1 MENRCQRCNRE
12 LSDPNAVFGWRCAE
26 ILGVSGELSKM
37 GADIFRKFVDG
48 VMKAQRLFG
57 NSNFEFTD
65 EQWKKLYSAFAKMSL
80 WDGVDEK
87 KVKEARKEGYSV
99 VNRIKSKVT
108 DFSDSLTEY
117 YETVIKN
124 GLDYKAL
131 NSVVD
136 SIWKTGAV
144 MLDKAGY
151 DLSSDLLKLAASGS
165 GNKYVAK
172 EGSYAS
178 NLLKNH
184 KGLNEFVKGK
194 IWEYGESK
202 NNPNPTIPIRSYEI
216 PLENGDLGA
225 ALHNVDVDIDAKKSS
240 DGTWKA
246 KVKVTDKF
254 DFTKLVN
261 PFNQGSLK
269 KNFLWGANDLAF
281 WDSKLGMLDEVGVE
295 ITYTKK
301 Y

>member
-1 MENRCQRCNRE
+1 MENRCQRCDRV

-26 ILGVSGELSKM
+26 ILGVLGELSKM

-48 VMKAQRLFG
+48 VMKAQKLFG
-57 NSNFEFTD
+57 NSNYKFTD

-80 WDGVDEK
+80 WDGTDER

-99 VNRIKSKVT
+99 LNGIKSKAT
-108 DFSDSLTEY
+108 KFSDSLTEY
-117 YETVIKN
+117 YETVIKK

-131 NSVVD
+131 NFVVD

-144 MLDKAGY
+144 ALDKAGY

-178 NLLKNH
+178 NLLKND
-184 KGLNEFVKGK
+184 KGLNDFVKSK

-202 NNPNPTIPIRSYEI
+202 NNPNPTIPTVTYEI
-216 PLENGDLGA
+216 PLGNGDIGA
-225 ALHNVDVDIDAKKSS
+225 ALHNVKLDIKASRDIDGKW
-240 DGTWKA
+240 TA
-246 KVKVTDKF
+246 KVKARDDF
-254 DFTKLVN
+254 DFTQWVN
-261 PFNQGSLK
+261 PLNQGSIK
-269 KNFLWGANDLAF
+269 EGFLWAANDLATI
-281 WDSKLGMLDEVGVE
+281 DSKLGMLDTVGVE

>member
-1 MENRCQRCNRE
+1 MENRCQRCDRV

-80 WDGVDEK
+80 WDGVDER
-87 KVKEARKEGYSV
+87 KVNEARKEGYSV

-108 DFSDSLTEY
+108 EFSDSLAEY
-117 YETVIKN
+117 YETVIKK

-144 MLDKAGY
+144 VLDKAGY

-165 GNKYVAK
+165 GNKYIAK

-178 NLLKNH
+178 NLLKND
-184 KGLNEFVKGK
+184 KGLNDFVKSK

-202 NNPNPTIPIRSYEI
+202 NNPNPTIPTETYEI
-216 PLENGDLGA
+216 PLGNGDIGA
-225 ALHNVDVDIDAKKSS
+225 ALHNVKLDIKASREA
-240 DGTWKA
+240 DGKWTA
-246 KVKVTDKF
+246 KVKVKDDF
-254 DFTKLVN
+254 DFTQLVN
-261 PFNQGSLK
+261 PFNQSSIKEG
-269 KNFLWGANDLAF
+269 FLWAANDLATI
-281 WDSKLGMLDEVGVE
+281 DSKLGMLDTVGVE